1 VTVSTIVLCP
11 PLPGRDAA
19 FDGADVVDVLLDD
32 PRVTSMRAMSPYV
45 EPAPADDDA
54 RTLRAHWVGQ
64 LAIALSASGAAEP
77 LLLVLEGDAGELTPA
92 LGFAQ
97 KAARRSVAGYVLV
110 DAALPPADSRVG
122 DWPDAPV
129 HYVASP
135 DADPLDVNQARL
147 RGWTV
152 HEIASVSPRI
162 VGDVLAAIATS

>member
-1 VTVSTIVLCP
+1 VSTIVLCP

-19 FDGADVVDVLLDD
+19 YDAADVVDVLLDD
-32 PRVTSMRAMSPYV
+32 PRVRSMRAMSPYV
-45 EPAPADDDA
+45 EPAPSDDDA
-54 RTLRAHWVGQ
+54 RTLRAHWVGH
-64 LAIALSASGAAEP
+64 LAIALSTSDAAEP
-77 LLLVLEGDAGELTPA
+77 LLLVLDGDSGELAPA

-110 DAALPPADSRVG
+110 DAALPSADSRAG

-135 DADPLDVNQARL
+135 AAKPLDVNQARL

-152 HEIASVSPRI
+152 HEIASVTPRL
-162 VGDVLAAIATS
+162 VADVVAQVATG